1 MVKAKNAFYAQSG
14 GVTAVINAS
23 ACGVIET
30 VNKTKK
36 INKVLAGKNGILG
49 ALNEELIDTSK
60 ESKNN
65 IAKLRQTPGGAFGS
79 CRFKLQDPIKQRKE
93 YERLFE
99 VFAAHDVGY
108 FFYNG
113 GGDSQD
119 TTYKVSEMAKKLKFP
134 LKCIGIPKTV
144 DNDLPYT
151 DCSPGFGS
159 VAKYVATSTLEAGL
173 DVKSMAETS
182 TKVFIL
188 EVMGRHAGWI
198 AAASCLAANKAGD
211 PPHIILLPEVP
222 FEKTKFISKV
232 KQTINTNGY
241 CVIVA
246 SEGTQTKS
254 GKFLA
259 DSGLTDAF
267 GHKQLGGVAP
277 VLASMISDIGLKNH
291 WAVADYLQRSARHI
305 ASKTDLDQAYAVG
318 KYAVKLAVSGKNAVM
333 PIIKRISDKPYK
345 WKIGIAPLKNVANVE
360 KTIPKKFISKSGFEI
375 SLEGKKYLRPL
386 IKGEADVKYV
396 NGIPDIANLK
406 MIEVKKKLA

>member
-345 WKIGIAPLKNVANVE
+345 WNIGIAPLKNVANVE